1 MDLRLHN
8 QRTAGADRIDYLD
21 AAKGFFILLIV
32 TEHHLLGADSLV
44 RYLYSMGVPSFF
56 LITGFLYAH
65 KREWEQPFGTI
76 SVQKIRK
83 LLYPYFTFSAIN
95 LLWNFLYFKVVFPSS
110 VPEHSLTVMFLYAVT
125 TYGYRA
131 MWYLPCM
138 LWGSLVFLALRK
150 AKHHGWIWAA
160 ASVGIVVFH
169 ILFDARLTGHGL
181 PSYIYSYLLR
191 IAVAAVFIYAGSVLY
206 FVFQKMRKRQED
218 LLLLVCTVFSA
229 IIAVLYQLYPEQFPY
244 ANLAAHRLGN
254 PYLYYVTAISNTLVV
269 LLLCRKLPG
278 RKRVL
283 SYLGR
288 NSLILMALHMD
299 VTVSIAWYIH
309 AKLQLDFG
317 ETVNSLIVIGM
328 ELMMFA
334 VIIPLIN
341 KYFPF
346 ILSPRKR

>member
-1 MDLRLHN
+1 MDLRLHD

-56 LITGFLYAH
+56 LITGFLYAY
-65 KREWEQPFGTI
+65 KREWEQPFGKI
-76 SVQKIRK
+76 SARKIRK
-83 LLYPYFTFSAIN
+83 LLYPYFTFSAII
-95 LLWNFLYFKVVFPSS
+95 LLWNVLYYKVVFPSA
-110 VPEHSLTVMFLYAVT
+110 VPEYSIKLMFLYLAT
-125 TYGYRA
+125 TYGYHA
-131 MWYLPCM
+131 MWYLPCV
-138 LWGSLVFLALRK
+138 LWGSLVFFALRK
-150 AKHHGWIWAA
+150 ARHHGLIWAIM
-160 ASVGIVVFH
+160 SICTVVVYV
-169 ILFDARLTGHGL
+169 LFDARLTGLGL
-181 PSYIYSYLLR
+181 LSYIYSYLLR
-191 IAVAAVFIYAGSVLY
+191 IAVAAVLLYAGSVLF
-206 FVFQKMRKRQED
+206 FVFQKMNRQQEN
-218 LLLLVCTVFSA
+218 LLLLVCTVISVV
-229 IIAVLYQLYPEQFPY
+229 IAVMYQLYPEHFPI
-244 ANLAAHRLGN
+244 ANVAVHRLGN